1 MIFQYKLSHRLA
13 LIREILV
20 IGTLALLACEIPTR
34 QSLSDIVSQIIVS
47 PSTVV
52 VSTNQTADLVAV
64 PLTSSGDTADAAVV
78 WTTTGGTVS
87 DSTMDHGV
95 HRGRYKAPT
104 TPGQYKVKAHSNGSS
119 ATDSATVTV
128 TTVPVASVA
137 VSPATAA
144 ILIGAA
150 QQLTAVASDS
160 AGNPLAGRAITWS
173 SDNPAVAA
181 VGLTGLTTG
190 VAAGIATIRAT
201 CEGQT
206 ASAIVTVNP
215 VPVAS
220 VTVSPTSA
228 TMRVGSAV
236 QLTAVARDSA
246 GGPLAGRPVTWTTSD
261 LAVATVNANG
271 SVTSNAVG
279 SATITATSEGK
290 SGTAAITVTAVPV
303 ASLTVNPASAS
314 VAVGATRQLSAV
326 TKDSAGNTLTGRV
339 ITWSSS
345 NTAVATVNSS
355 GLVTGVAA
363 GSATITATSEGKSG
377 TATITVTNV
386 PVASVTVNPA
396 TASIQTGSTQQLS
409 AVTKDSAGNTLTG
422 RVVTWSSS
430 NSSVASVNSSG
441 LVTGV
446 TAGSATI
453 TATSEGKSGTAT
465 ITVIVVP
472 VASVTV
478 SPASANIG
486 VGGTRQLS
494 AVTKDSGGNTLTG
507 RVVTWSSSNTAVA
520 TVSATGLVRG
530 VAAGS
535 ATITAISE
543 GKSGTAAITVIVV
556 PVASVTVS
564 PASASISIGATWQF
578 SAVTKDSAG
587 NTLTGRVVTWASSNT
602 AVATVSGTGLVTG
615 VTAGSAT
622 ITATSEGKSGNA
634 SITVTSGGGTG
645 APDPTLPTLLNTQ
658 YSVPTGTTINVPAGG
673 NFQTALNNAQPG
685 DQIVLAAGATYTGN
699 FTLPVKTGSSWI
711 IIRTSTPDAQLPAEG
726 QRMKPSYAALLP
738 KIVSPNTDGAIST
751 APGAHHYRF
760 IGVEI
765 TTTSNLNYGLVL
777 LGDGSPTQNT
787 MAEVPHDLIFDRTYI
802 HGNATGN
809 VSRCVGFNSA
819 ASAVIDSYLSA
830 CHANGQDAQA
840 IGGWNG
846 PGPFKIVNNY
856 LEASGENVMFGG
868 ADPSIPNLIPSDI
881 EIRRNYFFK
890 PLAWRASGAWTVK
903 NLLELKLGRR
913 VLIQGNIF
921 ENSWAAAQAG
931 FAIVIWS
938 VNQDGGAT
946 WSVTEDIWFRE
957 NIVRHAASGLQLT
970 DRYDNPSSTTQ
981 RVRFDN
987 NLWEDINGATWGGDG
1002 RLFQVA
1008 SNTNALRAIKFYH
1021 QTGFSDGTLFT
1032 LVSGTTQQF
1041 EFGDNIAARGAY
1053 GIHADDAAEGV
1064 PALDRHTPGWLFASS
1079 LVIAAPTASYPTGNS
1094 YPASASAVG
1103 FVNYGGGD
1111 YRLAASSPYK
1121 GTATGGTDPG
1131 ADFAALLSWTNGVDQ

>member
-13 LIREILV
+13 LTREILV

-64 PLTSSGDTADAAVV
+64 PLTSSGDTANAAVV

-261 LAVATVNANG
+261 PAVATVNANG

-430 NSSVASVNSSG
+430 NTAVATVNSSG
-441 LVTGV
+441 LVT
-446 TAGSATI
+446 
-453 TATSEGKSGTAT
+453 
-465 ITVIVVP
+465 
-472 VASVTV
+472 
-478 SPASANIG
+478 
-486 VGGTRQLS
+486 
-494 AVTKDSGGNTLTG
+494 
-507 RVVTWSSSNTAVA
+507 
-520 TVSATGLVRG
+520 G

-622 ITATSEGKSGNA
+622 VTATSEGKSGNA

-699 FTLPVKTGSSWI
+699 FTLPVKSGSSWI

-726 QRMKPSYAALLP
+726 LRMKPSYAALLP

-819 ASAVIDSYLSA
+819 ASAVINSYLSA

-938 VNQDGGAT
+938 VNQEGGAT

-987 NLWEDINGATWGGDG
+987 NLWEDIDGATWGGDG

-1041 EFGDNIAARGAY
+1041 EFGDNIAARAAY

-1064 PALDRHTPGWLFASS
+1064 PALNRHTPGWLFAGN